1 MSIFIRNI
9 VSYNVVRDSRHTNI
23 VYSTTTTKQKNVCL
37 EALNWKKIPE
47 MFSLL
52 SRLLNMLSLGI
63 KGSSSI
69 QCIWMVFSHI
79 ASVYTWLSLSYY
91 SWRALVYLGGHL
103 EVCQQL
109 FSYGA
114 DVDSQDNRKV
124 SVLMA
129 AFRKGHLK
137 VIKWLVKHVHQFPS
151 DSECTRFVSTLSD
164 KVRQFFAL

>member
-1 MSIFIRNI
+1 MI
-9 VSYNVVRDSRHTNI
+9 
-23 VYSTTTTKQKNVCL
+23 
-37 EALNWKKIPE
+37 
-47 MFSLL
+47 
-52 SRLLNMLSLGI
+52 
-63 KGSSSI
+63 
-69 QCIWMVFSHI
+69 FSHI
-79 ASVYTWLSLSYY
+79 ASVYTWLSLNYY
-91 SWRALVYLGGHL
+91 SSRALVYLGGHL

>member
-9 VSYNVVRDSRHTNI
+9 VTYNVVRDSRHTNI

-69 QCIWMVFSHI
+69 QCI
-79 ASVYTWLSLSYY
+79 
-91 SWRALVYLGGHL
+91 
-103 EVCQQL
+103 
-109 FSYGA
+109 
-114 DVDSQDNRKV
+114 
-124 SVLMA
+124 
-129 AFRKGHLK
+129 
-137 VIKWLVKHVHQFPS
+137 
-151 DSECTRFVSTLSD
+151 
-164 KVRQFFAL
+164 